1 MGERVEC
8 RGQGVSSVG
17 TRGKD
22 DTGESTTS
30 QNSAAFESWA
40 DIRWRYESA
49 SSTSTQWNRYRGG
62 RSELFFSP
70 CGDV

>member
-40 DIRWRYESA
+40 DIR
-49 SSTSTQWNRYRGG
+49 
-62 RSELFFSP
+62 
-70 CGDV
+70 